1 MKRLDLVQLTIII
14 VGIFSAFFF
23 LLSLPQFLLY
33 LFAWLSEGLRGGGGY
48 MESIVWN
55 IIVSGMYLL
64 AAIYCIKK
72 SKHFAEWICNNGKL
86 DAEVNFALDKSELLF
101 VLFIGLGLYGLIKN
115 LPAFLVDGFNYIKG
129 RNNSSLVEEAKA
141 VSTRNLVIQALTLL
155 SFFVLVYY
163 AKAFSD
169 FFAAKIK
176 NTEPEDL
183 IDIKTEE

>member
-23 LLSLPQFLLY
+23 LLSLPQFLFGLY
-33 LFAWLSEGLRGGGGY
+33 VWISGGMRGGEY
-48 MESIVWN
+48 MQTLFWN
-55 IIVSGMYLL
+55 IVISSAYIL
-64 AAIYCIKK
+64 AALYCVKK
-72 SKHFAEWICNNGKL
+72 SKHFAGWICNNGQL

-101 VLFIGLGLYGLIKN
+101 VLFVGMGIYGLIKN
-115 LPAFLVDGFNYIKG
+115 LPAFLVDGFNFIKSK
-129 RNNSSLVEEAKA
+129 NNSSLFEDSKA
-141 VSTRNLVIQALTLL
+141 VSSHSLIIQALTLL

-169 FFAAKIK
+169 FFAAKIR
-176 NTEPEDL
+176 NAEPEDL